1 MIVVDVYNFVWFA
14 SDESLI
20 QTKQNITLIFIYFCS
35 SLASVFLLNKIDI
48 KINHQCFPAYFLA
61 KASRALFCA
70 SVGGLSRL
78 GRR

>member
-35 SLASVFLLNKIDI
+35 SLASVFLLNK
-48 KINHQCFPAYFLA
+48 N
-61 KASRALFCA
+61 
-70 SVGGLSRL
+70 
-78 GRR
+78 